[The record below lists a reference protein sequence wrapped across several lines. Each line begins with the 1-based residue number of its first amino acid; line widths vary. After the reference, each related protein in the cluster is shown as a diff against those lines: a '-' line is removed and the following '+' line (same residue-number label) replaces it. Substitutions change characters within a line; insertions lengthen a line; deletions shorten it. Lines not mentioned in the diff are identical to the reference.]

1 MKYEIVIGLE
11 THVRVGSI
19 TKMFG
24 GEPNAVALE
33 RDANINIWPVSL
45 GLPGALPT
53 LSEGVVDLAVRASHG
68 LRMTVNTFSQFDRKS
83 YFYPDLPMWYQITQL
98 FHPLSEHGHLDAF
111 VGEELKRFQ
120 IRRIHIEA
128 DAGGSKHSVTKSLID
143 FNRAGSP
150 LMEIVTEPDFR
161 SKEDVLDY
169 LKELQKIMRFVG
181 ASDADMEKWQLRCD
195 VNISL
200 RPEGSHEL
208 RNRVELKNLNSFQQI
223 GRAIDAEVKRQTEIY
238 DENGTLDQETRGWD
252 DDAGESHSLRSKE
265 DAMDYRYFPEP
276 DLPPLVITQEYIDER
291 KIAELPIDRRQKY
304 LNEWKLLPDD
314 ARILSSERAMSDFY
328 EKTVALT
335 NEPKKS
341 ASLILTVILGILKK
355 GDEEI
360 DFSTLKIT
368 PEALAKVVNML
379 KNDEISS
386 TNAQEVVRIL
396 LNEGGDPD
404 AIVDTKG
411 LRQVNDTSAM
421 EAIVDAVLAASPE
434 QIAEYRAGKVNLFGY
449 FVGNC
454 MKESK
459 WQGNPKI
466 FTEILTRKLTQ
477 G

>member
-33 RDANINIWPVSL
+33 RDPNINIWPVSF

-53 LSEGVVDLAVRASHG
+53 LSAGVVDLAVRASHG

-83 YFYPDLPMWYQITQL
+83 YFYPDLPSGYQITQL
-98 FHPLSEHGHLDAF
+98 FHPLSEHGHLDAY
-111 VGEELKRFQ
+111 VWEELKRFKIQ
-120 IRRIHIEA
+120 RIHIEA
-128 DAGGSKHSVTKSLID
+128 DAGGSKHSITKSLID

-150 LMEIVTEPDFR
+150 LMEIVTEPCFH
-161 SKEDVLDY
+161 SKEDVLEY
-169 LKELQKIMRFVG
+169 LRELQKIMRFVG
-181 ASDADMEKWQLRCD
+181 ASDADMEKGQLRCD

-223 GRAIDAEVKRQTEIY
+223 GRAIDTEVARQTEIY
-238 DENGTLDQETRGWD
+238 DENGTIDQETRGWD

-276 DLPPLVITQEYIDER
+276 DLPPLIITQEYIAER

-304 LNEWKLLPDD
+304 LNDWKLLPDD
-314 ARILSSERAMSDFY
+314 ARILSSDRAMSDFF
-328 EKTVALT
+328 EKTVQLSSDS
-335 NEPKKS
+335 KKS
-341 ASLILTVILGILKK
+341 ASLILTVILGIMKK
-355 GDEEI
+355 GDEEVE
-360 DFSTLKIT
+360 FTGLKIT
-368 PEALAKVVNML
+368 PQNLARVVEML

-396 LNEGGDPD
+396 LNEGGNPD
-404 AIVDTKG
+404 EIVAQKG
-411 LRQVNDTSAM
+411 LWQVNDTGAM
-421 EAIVDAVLAASPE
+421 EAIVDSVLAANAS
-434 QIAEYRAGKVNLFGY
+434 QVAEYQSWKVNLFGF
-449 FVGNC
+449 FVGVC

-459 WQGNPKI
+459 GQGNPKI
-466 FTEILTRKLTQ
+466 FTEILTRKLTR
-477 G
+477 